1 MDILDLKIIEIIE
14 IKILLDG
21 FNSKFKM
28 AEERISKLEIDQG
41 KLSNLKT
48 REKKNTEEK

>member
-1 MDILDLKIIEIIE
+1 MEILDLKITEIIE

-28 AEERISKLEIDQG
+28 AEESV
-41 KLSNLKT
+41 NLK
-48 REKKNTEEK
+48 